1 MISLSRRHSRE
12 GGNPTPKVEHREL
25 GPRLRGGD
33 ALGVWIKPL
42 MALTLAITA
51 ILIIFRRDAADM
63 AGLWW
68 NISTYQHCLYIV
80 PIAGWLIWL
89 RRNELRDVKPSG
101 WWPGLVLVAGAAFV
115 WLLGEAGGVALI
127 RHAALVVMVQAF
139 VVAILGPGAVR
150 AILFPLFYLV
160 FLVPFGDELTP
171 FMQTLTAKLAMG
183 LLHLTG
189 VDATMDGVFI
199 TTRVAWF
206 EVAEA
211 CAGVKF
217 LVAML
222 AYGAL
227 AAHVCFRSPTR
238 RALFMI
244 AAVVVPVLAN
254 GVRAWATIYAA
265 EIVGVQAATGFDHIV
280 YGWIFF
286 ALVMIAIMG
295 AAWPFFD
302 RKLSDPWLDGR
313 SFPGWKP
320 AAPVVLV
327 APLAVAVAALAPG
340 WDALA
345 AVRGHIALPHA
356 VTLPAVTGWTRTGD
370 APATSWRPR
379 FDGADHVLFGR
390 YGDAAGHRV
399 DVGVALYGWQGKGRE
414 IVAYGQGAADPD
426 GAWRWTADLPPVAGA
441 KADKLLG
448 PGKAVRQAATLW
460 YVGDA
465 RQSGRIDVKLATLR
479 ARLTG
484 GDQSAATLVVSAEG
498 AEATAAI
505 ASFLTAMGSPDA
517 RVAAM
522 LTQAKGR

>member
-1 MISLSRRHSRE
+1 MSAASVAPAEAGAVIDRSAHDVVWTRSLI
-12 GGNPTPKVEHREL
+12 
-25 GPRLRGGD
+25 
-33 ALGVWIKPL
+33 ALG
-42 MALTLAITA
+42 LTVSA
-51 ILIIFRRDAADM
+51 ILLIFRRDLADM
-63 AGLWW
+63 AALWW

-80 PIAGWLIWL
+80 PIAGWLVWL
-89 RRNELRDVKPSG
+89 RRAEVRTVEPAG
-101 WWPGLVLVAGAAFV
+101 WWPGLALVAGAAFV
-115 WLLGEAGGVALI
+115 WLLGEAGGVALV
-127 RHAALVVMVQAF
+127 RHAALVAMVQAC
-139 VVAILGPGAVR
+139 VVTILGPGAVR

-171 FMQTLTAKLAMG
+171 AMQTMTAKLAMA

-189 VDATMDGVFI
+189 VEATMDGVFI
-199 TTRVAWF
+199 TTRMAWF

-222 AYGAL
+222 AYGTL
-227 AAHVCFRSPTR
+227 AAHVCFRSR
-238 RALFMI
+238 VSRAVFML
-244 AAVVVPVLAN
+244 AAIVVPVLAN
-254 GVRAWATIYAA
+254 GVRAWATIFAA
-265 EIVGVQAATGFDHIV
+265 EIVGVEAATGFDHIV

-313 SFPGWKP
+313 KFAVWRPV
-320 AAPVVLV
+320 APVLAI
-327 APLAVAVAALAPG
+327 APLAVAVAALAPV
-340 WDALA
+340 WEALA
-345 AVRGHIALPHA
+345 AVRGHITLPHA
-356 VTLPAVTGWTRTGD
+356 VTLPVVPGWTRTGD
-370 APATSWRPR
+370 TPVTPWRPR

-426 GAWRWTADLPPVAGA
+426 GAWRWTADLPSLSGM

-448 PGKAVRQAATLW
+448 PGKTVRQAATLW
-460 YVGDA
+460 YVGGV
-465 RQSGRIDVKLATLR
+465 RQSGRVDVKLATLR
-479 ARLTG
+479 ARLAG
-484 GDQSAATLVVSAEG
+484 GDQSAATLIVSAEG
-498 AEATAAI
+498 AEADAAI
-505 ASFLTAMGSPDA
+505 TSFLTAMGSPDA
-517 RVAAM
+517 RVTAM

>member
-1 MISLSRRHSRE
+1 MIGFSRRHFRFRE
-12 GGNPTPKVEHREL
+12 NDGLNT
-25 GPRLRGGD
+25 
-33 ALGVWIKPL
+33 WTKPL
-42 MALTLAITA
+42 AALSLAVAA
-51 ILIIFRRDAADM
+51 ILLIFRRDVADM
-63 AGLWW
+63 AALWW

-80 PIAGWLIWL
+80 PIAGWLVWL
-89 RRNELRDVKPSG
+89 RRNELRDVEPAG
-101 WWPGLVLVAGAAFV
+101 WWPGLALVAGAAFA
-115 WLLGEAGGVALI
+115 WLLGEAGGIALI
-127 RHAALVVMVQAF
+127 RHAAIVAMVQAC
-139 VVAILGPGAVR
+139 VIAILGPGAVR
-150 AILFPLFYLV
+150 AILFPVFYLV

-171 FMQTLTAKLAMG
+171 AMQTLTAKLAMR
-183 LLHLTG
+183 LLHLTS
-189 VDATMDGVFI
+189 VEATMDGVFI

-217 LVAML
+217 LVAMI

-227 AAHVCFRSPTR
+227 AAHVCFRSPLR
-238 RALFMI
+238 RAAFM
-244 AAVVVPVLAN
+244 AAAIVVPVLAN

-302 RKLSDPWLDGR
+302 RKLSDPWLSGR
-313 SFPGWKP
+313 SFPVWKP
-320 AAPVVLV
+320 VAPVVLV

-345 AVRGHIALPHA
+345 AVRGHVALPHA
-356 VTLPAVTGWTRTGD
+356 VTLPAVPGWSRTGD
-370 APATSWRPR
+370 ASVTLWRPR

-426 GAWRWTADLPPVAGA
+426 GAWRWTADLLPVAGA
-441 KADKLLG
+441 KADKMLG
-448 PGKAVRQAATLW
+448 PGKAVRQAVTLW
-460 YVGDA
+460 YVGGV
-465 RQSGRIDVKLATLR
+465 RQSGRMDVKLATLR
-479 ARLTG
+479 ARVTG
-484 GDQSAATLVVSAEG
+484 ADQSAATLIVSAEG
-498 AEATAAI
+498 TGADAAI
-505 ASFLTAMGSPDA
+505 ASFLTALGSPDA
-517 RVAAM
+517 RVGAM
-522 LTQAKGR
+522 LAQAKGR

>member
-1 MISLSRRHSRE
+1 MIGFIPRHSRE

-25 GPRLRGGD
+25 DPRLRGGD
-33 ALGVWIKPL
+33 ALGLWRRPL
-42 MALTLAITA
+42 IALALAIAA
-51 ILIIFRRDAADM
+51 ILLIFRRDVADM
-63 AGLWW
+63 TALWW

-80 PIAGWLIWL
+80 PIAGWLVWL
-89 RRNELRDVKPSG
+89 RRNELRDVEPAG
-101 WWPGLVLVAGAAFV
+101 WWPGLALVAAAAFA
-115 WLLGEAGGVALI
+115 WLLGEAGGIALI
-127 RHAALVVMVQAF
+127 RHAAIVAMVQAC
-139 VVAILGPGAVR
+139 VIAVLGPGAVR
-150 AILFPLFYLV
+150 AILFPVFYLA

-171 FMQTLTAKLAMG
+171 SMQTLTAKLAMG

-189 VDATMDGVFI
+189 VEATMDGVFI

-217 LVAML
+217 LVAMI

-227 AAHVCFRSPTR
+227 AAHVCFRSPLR
-238 RALFMI
+238 RALFMV
-244 AAVVVPVLAN
+244 AAIVVPVLAN

-302 RKLSDPWLDGR
+302 RKLSDPWLNGR
-313 SFPGWKP
+313 SFPVWKP
-320 AAPVVLV
+320 VAPVVLV

-345 AVRGHIALPHA
+345 AVRGHVALPQV
-356 VTLPAVTGWTRTGD
+356 VTLPAVPGWTRTGD
-370 APATSWRPR
+370 APVTAWRPR

-448 PGKAVRQAATLW
+448 PGKAVRQAVTLW
-460 YVGDA
+460 YVGGV
-465 RQSGRIDVKLATLR
+465 RQPGRMDVKLATLR
-479 ARLTG
+479 ARMTG
-484 GDQSAATLVVSAEG
+484 ADQSAATLIVSAEG
-498 AEATAAI
+498 KGADAAI
-505 ASFLTAMGSPDA
+505 ASFLTALGSPDA

-522 LTQAKGR
+522 LAQAKGR